1 MIPGTDKVYNL
12 DPAHHLNW
20 NWTGS
25 WFFWNSLAQ
34 TSTCALFH
42 FKYFSSYQFRNSH
55 PTKTDHYQI
64 WRKNGCMYGRDHV

>member
-25 WFFWNSLAQ
+25 WFSWNSLAQ
-34 TSTCALFH
+34 TSTCALFY
-42 FKYFSSYQFRNSH
+42 FKYFF
-55 PTKTDHYQI
+55 PTKSDIHQDKRVVCTGEI
-64 WRKNGCMYGRDHV
+64 M